1 MRYHGGMTLHKEKAL
16 VSIARVWME
25 HRNAAMY
32 DLSSLTL
39 NNSCFVAASPFIRTL
54 AAQMKFV
61 ISHAK
66 APNTKKTNM
75 SQLKSWFRY
84 CQLAQIPRLP
94 VGPWHIAM
102 YATSL
107 IVDGKVK
114 SADSL
119 ANYVSAVRG
128 YHRDNGYDCPTP
140 SQFGPLQSVISGM
153 RRLACRPVKKSLPI
167 TPKILLN
174 FLRSVLPPPFCPYQA
189 ETLTIF
195 KILSLLYYLT
205 MLRCSSLIPR
215 TYGEVDPLR
224 LVCWGGVKYLEYDG
238 IMGIVITIRKTKTI
252 KNGEPT
258 QRAPLARNDA
268 CPILFRK
275 PDEDY
280 LLGQ

>member
-1 MRYHGGMTLHKEKAL
+1 
-16 VSIARVWME
+16 
-25 HRNAAMY
+25 MY
-32 DLSSLTL
+32 LS
-39 NNSCFVAASPFIRTL
+39 ASPFIRTL

-66 APNTKKTNM
+66 APNKKKTTM

-84 CQLAQIPRLP
+84 WQLAQIPRLP
-94 VGPWHIAM
+94 VGPWHVAM

-114 SADSL
+114 SADLL

-167 TPKILLN
+167 TPRILLN
-174 FLRSVLPPPFCPYQA
+174 FLRTVLPHPVCPYQA
-189 ETLTIF
+189 QTLTIY

-205 MLRCSSLIPR
+205 MLRCSSLIPW
-215 TYGEVDPLR
+215 TYGKIDPLR
-224 LVCWGGVKYLEYDG
+224 LVCWGALNIWNMTALWG
-238 IMGIVITIRKTKTI
+238 
-252 KNGEPT
+252 
-258 QRAPLARNDA
+258 
-268 CPILFRK
+268 
-275 PDEDY
+275 
-280 LLGQ
+280 